1 MEIVDFLNGLG
12 LGLMISG
19 VAFWLFVIGIQ
30 ALKNPNYK
38 ILTIIFAVIE
48 IIITLAGIGI
58 SLYVMWEWKK

>member
-1 MEIVDFLNGLG
+1 
-12 LGLMISG
+12 MISG